1 MQSVGQN
8 PSSDDPRAVEA
19 DALAR
24 TQRRRWALEAVEY
37 ERSRESALQDRLE
50 EVSAE
55 LEGSRIDAEIFAR
68 ISPADVEII
77 RSAFGEESG
86 EPVPAAELDYGDE
99 ITRAWDDDEVDPEAE
114 RRELVGELTRLRVEI
129 DDSRRRRQAFE
140 HYLDALSAAAEGAE
154 A

>member
-8 PSSDDPRAVEA
+8 PSSDNPRAAEA

-24 TQRRRWALEAVEY
+24 AQRRRWALEALDF
-37 ERSRESALQDRLE
+37 ERSRESALEDQLE

-68 ISPADVEII
+68 ISPADVEVI
-77 RSAFGEESG
+77 RSALGEPG
-86 EPVPAAELDYGDE
+86 EPVPTAELEYGDE
-99 ITRAWDDDEVDPEAE
+99 IGRAWQDDEVDPEAE
-114 RRELVGELTRLRVEI
+114 RRQLVGELTRLRGEI
-129 DDSRRRRQAFE
+129 DDSRRRQQAFE
-140 HYLDALSAAAEGAE
+140 HYLDALSAVAEGTE